1 METGKQGSRIM
12 LREYGAT
19 DHIVHNNRLTTTT
32 PTRTKHLHSQE
43 YEYKMFRIICH
54 ADF

>member
-19 DHIVHNNRLTTTT
+19 DHIVHNNRLTITT
-32 PTRTKHLHSQE
+32 PTRTKHYTYTHKNMNIKSLE
-43 YEYKMFRIICH
+43 
-54 ADF
+54 